1 MRPLHLPFQ
10 LPYALK
16 GGFSLLSRKRLC
28 LRAPQHLDLG
38 AKAIAFRQNSLHL
51 LLEQPQS
58 QPLFGRRRCGFD
70 SALAEQGRNALPQR
84 RPLAGNKKPYRP
96 VSLEIRV
103 ESGIRSDRGEPG
115 CAQRSER
122 GITRKCVALEQQ
134 NGLLVS
140 FEQRPA
146 LSTGSGGQGATGI
159 GRLEGACD
167 VDRAVRGEREHLAA
181 PEGAETAVGQA
192 HEAKLGVFHR
202 LAGVQHSNR
211 RSVSPRIFASRLHRG
226 SIRVGMIAGYA
237 VKAMVM
243 DFLPILNAVV
253 SDARTIGVVCL
264 ALVGWSLLSGRS
276 LAASGGRIRALLNA
290 ASERLASEPK
300 TPIPA
305 ERFEAIR
312 RDLAEIAVI
321 GPTWRAFAEAVVVAV
336 EPNRPVRA
344 TIAPDRLFDLA
355 LYRRVGTDLRYH
367 TALPGLLVGTGLLF
381 TFLGLAIA
389 LANAGALVTAA
400 DQAQRSAS
408 LEGLLNAASIKF
420 WTSLVGLFCS
430 IGYAIHRKRSIKKTE
445 RALDRFCTLLEERF
459 PLATP
464 AFFQAEANR
473 TLDAQRKSL
482 DTLANDLAQ
491 SIGPALDRALD
502 TRLGEHIKPLREA
515 IEKLATRETEAIGQT
530 LKQMLDL
537 FLEKLQATSS
547 KQLEAVAGRLE
558 EAAKGLESL
567 RFGLDGAGAKLETA
581 ANTLARELQQGSRAA
596 IEELARTMRELSDKI
611 AQAVQQQSQQT
622 KESLETVLATIPGI
636 VQRLSQASETIR
648 GGLEAGGKQAGA
660 LMEEEARKA
669 AAALV
674 SAADTLGQR
683 LASAATRFEKAAERT
698 EGGAAHFQMATEALK
713 SRFSELETAARNG
726 AGTLQTAAQQ
736 AAQQLQ
742 GAADQAAQQLL
753 AATEPYTRAA
763 QSLSASSTALRESA
777 QRMAALDQRFQEAIG
792 GLQTIATGL
801 AAGARQLEHVSKQ
814 FEAASARFAGID
826 ASLGRALEALAT
838 QYQAF
843 AQQIGETVRKVDENL
858 GKAVNALDASVRELS
873 EIVDD
878 LQAYRTAAV
887 RRP

>member
-1 MRPLHLPFQ
+1 
-10 LPYALK
+10 
-16 GGFSLLSRKRLC
+16 
-28 LRAPQHLDLG
+28 
-38 AKAIAFRQNSLHL
+38 
-51 LLEQPQS
+51 
-58 QPLFGRRRCGFD
+58 
-70 SALAEQGRNALPQR
+70 
-84 RPLAGNKKPYRP
+84 
-96 VSLEIRV
+96 
-103 ESGIRSDRGEPG
+103 
-115 CAQRSER
+115 
-122 GITRKCVALEQQ
+122 
-134 NGLLVS
+134 
-140 FEQRPA
+140 
-146 LSTGSGGQGATGI
+146 
-159 GRLEGACD
+159 
-167 VDRAVRGEREHLAA
+167 
-181 PEGAETAVGQA
+181 
-192 HEAKLGVFHR
+192 
-202 LAGVQHSNR
+202 
-211 RSVSPRIFASRLHRG
+211 
-226 SIRVGMIAGYA
+226 MIAGYA

-321 GPTWRAFAEAVVVAV
+321 GPTWRAFAEAVVVPV

-344 TIAPDRLFDLA
+344 TISPDRLFDLA

-459 PLATP
+459 PLATS

-491 SIGPALDRALD
+491 VIGPALDSVLG

-537 FLEKLQATSS
+537 FLEKLQAISS
-547 KQLEAVAGRLE
+547 KQLAAVAGRLE

-567 RFGLDGAGAKLETA
+567 RVGLDSAGAKLEA
-581 ANTLARELQQGSRAA
+581 AGAKLEEAADMFRRELQQGSRAA
-596 IEELARTMRELSDKI
+596 SEELERTMRELSEKI
-611 AQAVQQQSQQT
+611 AELVQQQSQQT
-622 KESLETVLATIPGI
+622 KESLETVFATIPGI

-648 GGLEAGGKQAGA
+648 GELE
-660 LMEEEARKA
+660 KA

-683 LASAATRFEKAAERT
+683 LASAAARFERAAERT
-698 EGGAAHFQMATEALK
+698 EGGAGHFQMATEALK

-753 AATEPYTRAA
+753 AATEPYTSAA

-777 QRMAALDQRFQEAIG
+777 QRIAALDQRFQEAIG

-814 FEAASARFAGID
+814 FDAASARFAGID